1 MTVARLPGRIAVLCG
16 RWGRPDDET
25 SVAVRGIAGAASRV
39 VDVDV
44 LVPGPL
50 GAVVAD
56 GAFDVLGVGE
66 PVAGRRWP
74 HAVEPVEPVRGR
86 AAYGAVLVED
96 ADEEAVSAV
105 RRLRPEPRLVRLEPG
120 DGARRRATSTAGGTG
135 PDTVL
140 CVSMGGAAAGVDRVG
155 LHLPVNPLAAQ
166 QPHLELGPARD
177 YVLVLTD
184 RGADVVAAQPAPRIA
199 WLVARFPRRSFV
211 SVENAIATVWR
222 SRSPV
227 ARFGVHSRMDLW
239 RLVAHARATV
249 DLRPG
254 PLFARE
260 CVESLRYGVP
270 VIVPAGTSAARLAA
284 DGGLV
289 FDDLPRL
296 FDAVDAIADD
306 RERTAL
312 ARRGHVVVEEW
323 YGDPGRFVQRVGA
336 ALGRSMAA

>member
-50 GAVVAD
+50 GDVVAD
-56 GAFDVLGVGE
+56 GAFDVIGVGE

-74 HAVEPVEPVRGR
+74 LAIGPVRGR
-86 AAYGAVLVED
+86 AAYGVVLVEA

-105 RRLRPEPRLVRLEPG
+105 RRLRPEPRIVRLEPG
-120 DGARRRATSTAGGTG
+120 DGTRRPSTGTAGGTG

-140 CVSMGGAAAGVDRVG
+140 CVSMGGAAARVDRVG

-184 RGADVVAAQPAPRIA
+184 RGAGVVAAQPAPRIA
-199 WLVARFPRRSFV
+199 WLVARFPRRSLV
-211 SVENAIATVWR
+211 SVENATATVWR

-336 ALGRSMAA
+336 ALERSMAA

>member
-120 DGARRRATSTAGGTG
+120 DGTRRPSTGTAGGTG

-140 CVSMGGAAAGVDRVG
+140 CVSMGGAAARVDRVG

-184 RGADVVAAQPAPRIA
+184 RGAGVVAAQPAPRIA

-306 RERTAL
+306 AERSAL
-312 ARRGHVVVEEW
+312 AGRGRLVVEEW

-336 ALGRSMAA
+336 ALERSMAA

>member
-1 MTVARLPGRIAVLCG
+1 VTVARLPGRIAVLCG

-25 SVAVRGIAGAASRV
+25 SVAVRAIAGAASRV

-44 LVPGPL
+44 LVPGPI

-74 HAVEPVEPVRGR
+74 HAVEPVEPLRGR

-105 RRLRPEPRLVRLEPG
+105 GRLRPEPRIVRLEAG
-120 DGARRRATSTAGGTG
+120 DGARRRATSTAGGPG

-140 CVSMGGAAAGVDRVG
+140 AVSMGGAPAGVDRVG

-270 VIVPAGTSAARLAA
+270 VIVPAGTSAARLAVA
-284 DGGLV
+284 GGLV
-289 FDDLPRL
+289 FEDLPGL

-306 RERTAL
+306 AERSAL
-312 ARRGHVVVEEW
+312 AGRGRVVAEEW

-336 ALGRSMAA
+336 ALERSMPA